1 MLEQLNKQTDN
12 ANSSLA
18 FTTEN
23 FLSFYYDTFI
33 CNFSFTKIIPW
44 DTSMMIQSG
53 PFLYLKEA
61 WYNAFL
67 YHKWKYHE
75 GGHFTCTLHA
85 SIIFDMC
92 IDCIMILSSSEST
105 LNVSWYNQGKNL
117 KYYLQIVCSLENRL
131 RELNF

>member
-1 MLEQLNKQTDN
+1 MVIL
-12 ANSSLA
+12 SSIFKALKR
-18 FTTEN
+18 
-23 FLSFYYDTFI
+23 SYHG
-33 CNFSFTKIIPW
+33 
-44 DTSMMIQSG
+44 MIQSG

-61 WYNAFL
+61 WYNEFQ

-105 LNVSWYNQGKNL
+105 LNVSWYNQVKNL
-117 KYYLQIVCSLENRL
+117 KYFLQIVCSLENRTL
-131 RELNF
+131 YTPQMLQFGIFLMKIRPELKWREAPSRTHRWNLE

>member
-1 MLEQLNKQTDN
+1 MLLLYSLVFSVISLLHNLLVKMLRKSKTYSISSSYHEVIEQMNKQTDN

-44 DTSMMIQSG
+44 DTSMMKQSG

-61 WYNAFL
+61 
-67 YHKWKYHE
+67 
-75 GGHFTCTLHA
+75 
-85 SIIFDMC
+85 
-92 IDCIMILSSSEST
+92 
-105 LNVSWYNQGKNL
+105 
-117 KYYLQIVCSLENRL
+117 
-131 RELNF
+131 